1 MLQNYVAKGAH
12 NLDALTSLLGDVIE
26 SGAWSHF
33 TDQLGNAIEHES
45 FQSFVTTPRWR
56 GMGTS
61 RDALVGWVREQDKQ
75 VAEQVEQAWR
85 GEVPAARR
93 HGTNQHSKLPR
104 GGDSATG
111 STEIADG
118 ILARLKRDDPELA
131 ARVVRGEVSPNAAAM
146 AKGWRK
152 PRVLLTSP
160 ATVASAVR
168 QHWTP
173 DRIKELKEML

>member
-61 RDALVGWVREQDKQ
+61 RDALVGWVREQDQQ
-75 VAEQVEQAWR
+75 VAEQVERAWR
-85 GEVPAARR
+85 GEIPAARK
-93 HGTNQHSKLPR
+93 N
-104 GGDSATG
+104 GGDRRSVECHSTGSAT
-111 STEIADG
+111 EANDADSV
-118 ILARLKRDDPELA
+118 LARLKRDDPELA